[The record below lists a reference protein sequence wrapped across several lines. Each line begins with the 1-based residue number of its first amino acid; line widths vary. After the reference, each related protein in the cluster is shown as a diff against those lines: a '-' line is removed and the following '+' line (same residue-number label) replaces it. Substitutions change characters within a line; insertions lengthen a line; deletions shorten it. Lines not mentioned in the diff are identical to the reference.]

1 MDTLHVDSLANNYGM
16 GIKIDVDGHLRL
28 WCLGERRA
36 AWEEEKTL
44 SNTEDSRKE
53 TQGIAAA
60 MLAQPANES
69 KGEFKP
75 TPTAR
80 SIVAFLSE
88 HEGEPVT
95 KAAIAAELGRC
106 EKTIDR
112 LAAKLRDHGYIAVEE
127 HWNDNGAQ
135 LANTYRVLREG

>member
-1 MDTLHVDSLANNYGM
+1 MLANANSTKNG
-16 GIKIDVDGHLRL
+16 LRSA
-28 WCLGERRA
+28 LGSAREARK
-36 AWEEEKTL
+36 EEKIL
-44 SNTEDSRKE
+44 SENQDPCQEKVGASALAERSAAE
-53 TQGIAAA
+53 T
-60 MLAQPANES
+60 

-95 KAAIAAELGRC
+95 KATIAAELGRC

-112 LAAKLRDHGYIAVEE
+112 LAAKLRDSGWIAVEE
-127 HWNDNGAQ
+127 HWNENGAQ